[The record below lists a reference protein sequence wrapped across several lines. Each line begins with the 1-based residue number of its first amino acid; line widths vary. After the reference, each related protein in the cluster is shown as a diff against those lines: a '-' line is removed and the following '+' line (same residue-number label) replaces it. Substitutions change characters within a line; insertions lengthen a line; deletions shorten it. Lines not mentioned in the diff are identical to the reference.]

1 MAPSWRAALDQA
13 KNKLGDAVDKHGDQI
28 GEGLDKVAKLADQ
41 KTKGKYTD
49 KIDTG
54 LGKAKD
60 ALDGLDGKDDDI
72 REKKA

>member
-1 MAPSWRAALDQA
+1 MAPSWRDALDQA

-28 GEGLDKVAKLADQ
+28 GEGLDKVAKLADE

-60 ALDGLDGKDDDI
+60 ALDGLDGKNDDI
-72 REKKA
+72 REKNA